1 MEVTWESPDP
11 PNGVITRYNI
21 RYTSLLTSSSRTV
34 SQSASSGLSIV
45 ITDLLEGGMYSVE
58 VRARTQQ
65 HTGPYSDA
73 VTLQL
78 VAVATSSS
86 MMPTSTD
93 ILMTGFSSLSD
104 TESSVMI
111 MSSQSGMIVNSSFL
125 ATPTVEPTTPTSA
138 AGSNLIIIVVSVIAI
153 AIIVT
158 ILFLSVLIVICRKCY
173 RNQDKDTT
181 LKYRRELVCVM
192 R

>member
-1 MEVTWESPDP
+1 
-11 PNGVITRYNI
+11 
-21 RYTSLLTSSSRTV
+21 
-34 SQSASSGLSIV
+34 
-45 ITDLLEGGMYSVE
+45 
-58 VRARTQQ
+58 
-65 HTGPYSDA
+65 
-73 VTLQL
+73 
-78 VAVATSSS
+78 
-86 MMPTSTD
+86 
-93 ILMTGFSSLSD
+93 MTGFSSISD

-111 MSSQSGMIVNSSFL
+111 ISSQISMTVNSSFL
-125 ATPTVEPTTPTSA
+125 ATPTAETTTPTSA